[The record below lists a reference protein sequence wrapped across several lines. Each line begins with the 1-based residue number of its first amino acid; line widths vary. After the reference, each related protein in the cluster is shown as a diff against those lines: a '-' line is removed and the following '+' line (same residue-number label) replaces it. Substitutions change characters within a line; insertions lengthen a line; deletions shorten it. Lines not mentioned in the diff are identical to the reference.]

1 MDFPHDSIFQAGIQ
15 QKWGFYGPWMVTP
28 MAKDRPKKPC
38 WGVSFRE
45 IRKVAAEIVVLK
57 TENIT
62 RWFTL
67 KEPWYPVSS
76 LSFRT
81 FFWRVSS
88 RDTWWHHGSSPS
100 SEVPRFPHHALPVPT
115 LLGAKRKPEHP
126 KLQRDRE
133 RFRPFLS
140 LRKLNSQSETLAIH
154 KRIPKDL
161 RLDQDVRIRLGPLSS
176 NIVRLQADYRCVL
189 RKMPNSGW
197 QHNWRFY

>member
-1 MDFPHDSIFQAGIQ
+1 M
-15 QKWGFYGPWMVTP
+15 
-28 MAKDRPKKPC
+28 
-38 WGVSFRE
+38 
-45 IRKVAAEIVVLK
+45 VLK
-57 TENIT
+57 TKNS
-62 RWFTL
+62 TL

-81 FFWRVSS
+81 LFWRVSS

-100 SEVPRFPHHALPVPT
+100 SEGPRFPRHALPVPT
-115 LLGAKRKPEHP
+115 LLGATRKPEQP

-140 LRKLNSQSETLAIH
+140 LRKLNSQSETLAKH

-176 NIVRLQADYRCVL
+176 NIVRLQVCLKENAQLLMTAQLAVL
-189 RKMPNSGW
+189 FSSWEQKKEF
-197 QHNWRFY
+197 QHD